1 MIPALLREAVGPA
14 GCLLMTESEQPSVPL
29 STLLA
34 DPALG
39 LRRIAGPAGEHRVR
53 VSTVGTTEIE
63 GPTPYLVGGELLLT
77 AGVRLPLDAEG
88 IDTYV
93 RQVVA
98 AGVSA
103 LGFGVAPVHEEVQ
116 PEMIAACDR
125 HGLPLLRLP
134 PATPFVAV
142 GQAAYAAIA
151 EAAEVPS
158 VVHTEDPLAVHGLVP
173 AADARDLARTCF
185 AHSTGP
191 ARRAPRSSSTP
202 CELDL
207 PSKAVGTARPQ
218 PSRSTATPCATAWHG
233 SANSSTSTCRTR
245 AYAWNSG
252 SPCAGCPTGRPRP
265 TIGADEAVQAAQR
278 RGTTTHLPY
287 FA

>member
-1 MIPALLREAVGPA
+1 
-14 GCLLMTESEQPSVPL
+14 MTESEQPSVPL

-39 LRRIAGPAGEHRVR
+39 LRQIAGPAGEHRVR

-63 GPTPYLVGGELLLT
+63 DPTPYLVGGELLLT

-103 LGFGVAPVHEEVQ
+103 LGFGVAPVHEEVP
-116 PEMIAACDR
+116 PELIAACDR

-151 EAAEVPS
+151 EARNRELREISRAQSALATAAARPDALRAVLAQLSAHTGTWAVLYDAQGTELFSAAPGPRPPHRDACATSPYVPS
-158 VVHTEDPLAVHGLVP
+158 LASAPVQAP
-173 AADARDLARTCF
+173 PDAQHR
-185 AHSTGP
+185 P
-191 ARRAPRSSSTP
+191 RRPI
-202 CELDL
+202 
-207 PSKAVGTARPQ
+207 
-218 PSRSTATPCATAWHG
+218 
-233 SANSSTSTCRTR
+233 TR
-245 AYAWNSG
+245 AE
-252 SPCAGCPTGRPRP
+252 PT
-265 TIGADEAVQAAQR
+265 
-278 RGTTTHLPY
+278 
-287 FA
+287 